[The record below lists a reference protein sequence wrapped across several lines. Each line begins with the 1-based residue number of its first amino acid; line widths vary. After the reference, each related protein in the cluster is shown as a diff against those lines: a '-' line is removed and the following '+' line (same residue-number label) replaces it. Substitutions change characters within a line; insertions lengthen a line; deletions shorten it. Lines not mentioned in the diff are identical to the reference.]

1 MEIDAHRE
9 MMELVKRMG
18 RKLLEEQQQEM
29 SSGEETGSAAAG
41 TAGSKLREQMR
52 RRVEAMESEWQA
64 MLELAKIVR
73 HRLESAQ
80 EECERLT
87 CVVISHLN

>member
-9 MMELVKRMG
+9 MMESVKRMG

-29 SSGEETGSAAAG
+29 SSLSEDTETAS
-41 TAGSKLREQMR
+41 SKAREQLR
-52 RRVEAMESEWQA
+52 KRVEAVESEWQA
-64 MLELAKIVR
+64 LLELDKIVR
-73 HRLESAQ
+73 DRLESAQ

-87 CVVISHLN
+87 

>member
-9 MMELVKRMG
+9 MMESVKRMG

-29 SSGEETGSAAAG
+29 SSLGDDAG
-41 TAGSKLREQMR
+41 TASSKARDQLRK
-52 RRVEAMESEWQA
+52 RVEAVESEWQA
-64 MLELAKIVR
+64 LLELDKIVR
-73 HRLESAQ
+73 DRLESAQ

-87 CVVISHLN
+87 